1 MYVRATLGLISLFLT
16 TEALAG
22 THRDMIGLFGSG
34 LEIQQALVRGGY
46 FGYGFFLVLCF
57 FVNLSNCHYHQE
69 RKSLK

>member
-46 FGYGFFLVLCF
+46 FGYGFFYLF
-57 FVNLSNCHYHQE
+57 FAFLFTCRTATITKKGNH
-69 RKSLK
+69 